1 MNTQQ
6 NNKSQISNQSNS
18 MYRQPSQPVNLLSNT
33 YDPTKTPQHLIKPQN
48 TQSLQNTQLPQNQ
61 NQKLQ
66 NNNNKNTYLNQ
77 PIQYNKSMN
86 TSTKTTNNLKPQ
98 NTNTLSHPSQ
108 SGIPTL
114 PVGIPTHPNHPMS
127 KGHNNNNT
135 NTNTN
140 NNNNTNTNT
149 NNNTNTNKVTINNTN
164 NNINSNINSNI
175 LFIDKITDKIYNHF
189 KLKYPATIEASG
201 FNKSIINTI
210 ITQTI
215 KKDPLNEKTI
225 NKIIDVID
233 MKFKMTVNSGN
244 RQGEQHNL
252 NEFTMDEK
260 SKISIDTFL
269 ENYTNKVTILS
280 DNETS
285 SNTALE
291 SNLPKQMSPIN
302 DSIKIDKI
310 EPFSEDFPIRDRE
323 KQNDMIQ
330 PETREFTY
338 YVVVNSNDRNI
349 TKFPKPNEFVIDFA
363 PAPSGDSP
371 QTGYIDRAFHNIKS
385 CNLLSVVILDTSNTA
400 GSSDHGGVSFPYL
413 LLQFD
418 ELQNNYF
425 GTNSHLSKSFAIL
438 TDYTVKG
445 KYKYYSIVGDLS
457 DDTVYK
463 VYNPRINLTKLTT
476 RLILPN
482 GQPFNFGESMT
493 NDTSNS
499 CITFGFSVVTI
510 QKNLSTQFLNS
521 A

>member
-1 MNTQQ
+1 MTSNYQSYKSNTIP
-6 NNKSQISNQSNS
+6 NTNI
-18 MYRQPSQPVNLLSNT
+18 NLLSTT
-33 YDPTKTPQHLIKPQN
+33 YDPTKTPKNIIHNNNIQQTNNNTQHSNYTQKNQKQN
-48 TQSLQNTQLPQNQ
+48 TNTN
-61 NQKLQ
+61 
-66 NNNNKNTYLNQ
+66 NTYLNQ
-77 PIQYNKSMN
+77 PIQYNKSLN
-86 TSTKTTNNLKPQ
+86 TSTKTTNNLKQ
-98 NTNTLSHPSQ
+98 QDNILSHPSQ
-108 SGIPTL
+108 SGQQHLSNGMPS
-114 PVGIPTHPNHPMS
+114 HPNHPMN
-127 KGHNNNNT
+127 KAHNYNT

-140 NNNNTNTNT
+140 I
-149 NNNTNTNKVTINNTN
+149 NKINNTSGN
-164 NNINSNINSNI
+164 TSGTTTDNI
-175 LFIDKITDKIYNHF
+175 LFIDKITEKIYNHF

-201 FNKSIINTI
+201 FNKSIINII
-210 ITQTI
+210 ITQTM
-215 KKDPLNEKTI
+215 KKEKLNEKTI

-252 NEFTMDEK
+252 NEFIMDEQ

-280 DNETS
+280 DNNTNS
-285 SNTALE
+285 SKALE
-291 SNLPKQMSPIN
+291 ANLPKEMSPIN
-302 DSIKIDKI
+302 DNVKLDKI

-330 PETREFTY
+330 PEIREYTY

-349 TKFPKPNEFVIDFA
+349 TKYPKPNEFVIDFA

-371 QTGYIDRAFHNIKS
+371 QTGYVDRAFHNIKT
-385 CNLLSVVILDTSNTA
+385 CNLLSVVVLDTSNVA
-400 GSSDHGGVSFPYL
+400 GSSDFGGVSFPYL

-418 ELQNNYF
+418 ELQTNYF
-425 GTNSHLSKSFAIL
+425 GSNSHLSKSFAIL
-438 TDYTVKG
+438 TDYTIKG

-476 RLILPN
+476 RLITPN
-482 GQPFNFGESMT
+482 GEPFNFGTAMDD
-493 NDTSNS
+493 DTSNS
-499 CITFGFSVVTI
+499 CITFGLSLVTI

>member
-1 MNTQQ
+1 MNNQQ
-6 NNKSQISNQSNS
+6 NYKSQTLNPINPSKPI
-18 MYRQPSQPVNLLSNT
+18 YSQPVNLLSTT
-33 YDPTKTPQHLIKPQN
+33 YDPTKTPKQLIQPQNAHNAQN
-48 TQSLQNTQLPQNQ
+48 TQNAQKTQI
-61 NQKLQ
+61 QKLQ
-66 NNNNKNTYLNQ
+66 NTNTTYLNQ
-77 PIQYNKSMN
+77 PIQYNKSLN
-86 TSTKTTNNLKPQ
+86 TSTKSANNLKPY
-98 NTNTLSHPSQ
+98 NNTLSHPSQ
-108 SGIPTL
+108 SGTL
-114 PVGIPTHPNHPMS
+114 PSGLPTHPNHPM
-127 KGHNNNNT
+127 
-135 NTNTN
+135 
-140 NNNNTNTNT
+140 
-149 NNNTNTNKVTINNTN
+149 NKLTINNTN
-164 NNINSNINSNI
+164 NNINNINNI
-175 LFIDKITDKIYNHF
+175 SSLNNSITSLNNTTMNNLLFIEKISDKLYTHF

-210 ITQTI
+210 ITQTM

-244 RQGEQHNL
+244 RHGQQNDL
-252 NEFTMDEK
+252 NEFTMDSQ

-269 ENYTNKVTILS
+269 ENYTNKVTLLS
-280 DNETS
+280 DNGSS

-291 SNLPKQMSPIN
+291 ANLPKQMSPIN
-302 DSIKIDKI
+302 DSVIIDKI
-310 EPFSEDFPIRDRE
+310 EPFSESFPIRDRE

-330 PETREFTY
+330 PETREYTY

-371 QTGYIDRAFHNIKS
+371 QTGYVDRAFHNIKS
-385 CNLLSVVILDTSNTA
+385 CNLLSVVILDTSNVS
-400 GSSDHGGVSFPYL
+400 GSSDYKGISFPYL

-463 VYNPRINLTKLTT
+463 IYNPRINLTKLTT
-476 RLILPN
+476 RLVLPN
-482 GQPFNFGESMT
+482 GTPFNFGSAM
-493 NDTSNS
+493 NDDTSNS
-499 CITFGFSVVTI
+499 CITFGFSITTI
-510 QKNLSTQFLNS
+510 QKNLSTQFINS

>member
-1 MNTQQ
+1 MN
-6 NNKSQISNQSNS
+6 KA
-18 MYRQPSQPVNLLSNT
+18 
-33 YDPTKTPQHLIKPQN
+33 
-48 TQSLQNTQLPQNQ
+48 
-61 NQKLQ
+61 
-66 NNNNKNTYLNQ
+66 
-77 PIQYNKSMN
+77 
-86 TSTKTTNNLKPQ
+86 
-98 NTNTLSHPSQ
+98 
-108 SGIPTL
+108 
-114 PVGIPTHPNHPMS
+114 
-127 KGHNNNNT
+127 HNYNT

-140 NNNNTNTNT
+140 I
-149 NNNTNTNKVTINNTN
+149 NKINNTSGN
-164 NNINSNINSNI
+164 TSGNTTDNI
-175 LFIDKITDKIYNHF
+175 LFINKITEKIYNHF

-201 FNKSIINTI
+201 FNKSIINII
-210 ITQTI
+210 ITQTM
-215 KKDPLNEKTI
+215 KKEKLNEKTI

-252 NEFTMDEK
+252 NEFIMDEQ

-280 DNETS
+280 DNNTNS
-285 SNTALE
+285 SKALE
-291 SNLPKQMSPIN
+291 ANLPKEMSPIN
-302 DSIKIDKI
+302 DNVKLDKI

-330 PETREFTY
+330 PEIREYTY

-349 TKFPKPNEFVIDFA
+349 TKYPKPNEFVIDFA

-371 QTGYIDRAFHNIKS
+371 QTGYVDRAFHNIKT
-385 CNLLSVVILDTSNTA
+385 CNLLSVVVLDTSNVA
-400 GSSDHGGVSFPYL
+400 GSSDFGGVSFPYL

-418 ELQNNYF
+418 ELQTNYF
-425 GTNSHLSKSFAIL
+425 GSNSHLSKSFAIL
-438 TDYTVKG
+438 TDYTIKG

-476 RLILPN
+476 RLITPN
-482 GQPFNFGESMT
+482 GEPFNFGTAMDD
-493 NDTSNS
+493 DTSNS
-499 CITFGFSVVTI
+499 CITFGLSLVTI

>member
-1 MNTQQ
+1 MTSNYQSYKSNTIP
-6 NNKSQISNQSNS
+6 NTNI
-18 MYRQPSQPVNLLSNT
+18 NLLSTT
-33 YDPTKTPQHLIKPQN
+33 YDPTKTPKNII
-48 TQSLQNTQLPQNQ
+48 
-61 NQKLQ
+61 Q
-66 NNNNKNTYLNQ
+66 NNNIQQTNNNNTQHSNYTQKNQKQNTNTNNTYLNQ
-77 PIQYNKSMN
+77 PIQYNKSLN
-86 TSTKTTNNLKPQ
+86 TSTKTTNNLKQ
-98 NTNTLSHPSQ
+98 QDNILSHPSQ
-108 SGIPTL
+108 SGQQHLSNGMPS
-114 PVGIPTHPNHPMS
+114 HPNHPMN
-127 KGHNNNNT
+127 KAHNYNT

-140 NNNNTNTNT
+140 TNTNI
-149 NNNTNTNKVTINNTN
+149 NKINNTSGN
-164 NNINSNINSNI
+164 TSGNTTDNI
-175 LFIDKITDKIYNHF
+175 LFINKITEKIYNHF

-201 FNKSIINTI
+201 FNKSIINII
-210 ITQTI
+210 ITQTM
-215 KKDPLNEKTI
+215 KKEKLNEKTI

-252 NEFTMDEK
+252 NEFIMDEQ

-280 DNETS
+280 DNNTNS
-285 SNTALE
+285 SKALE
-291 SNLPKQMSPIN
+291 ANLPKEMSPIN
-302 DSIKIDKI
+302 DNVKLDKI

-330 PETREFTY
+330 PEIREYTY

-349 TKFPKPNEFVIDFA
+349 TKYPKPNEFVIDFA

-371 QTGYIDRAFHNIKS
+371 QTGYVDRAFHNIKT
-385 CNLLSVVILDTSNTA
+385 CNLLSVVVLDTSNVA
-400 GSSDHGGVSFPYL
+400 GSSDFGGVSFPYL

-418 ELQNNYF
+418 ELQTNYF
-425 GTNSHLSKSFAIL
+425 GSNSHLSKSFAIL
-438 TDYTVKG
+438 TDYTIKG

-476 RLILPN
+476 RLITPN
-482 GQPFNFGESMT
+482 GEPFNFGTAMDD
-493 NDTSNS
+493 DTSNS
-499 CITFGFSVVTI
+499 CITFGFSLVTI

>member
-1 MNTQQ
+1 MSNYQ
-6 NNKSQISNQSNS
+6 NNKPLNQSFS
-18 MYRQPSQPVNLLSNT
+18 SQPVHLLSTT
-33 YDPTKTPQHLIKPQN
+33 YDPTKTQKPQN
-48 TQSLQNTQLPQNQ
+48 PQQQNPQQQNPQQQNPQQQNTQQ
-61 NQKLQ
+61 LQ
-66 NNNNKNTYLNQ
+66 YNKNTNNTTYLNQ
-77 PIQYNKSMN
+77 PIQYNKSLN
-86 TSTKTTNNLKPQ
+86 TSTKTSNNLQPQ
-98 NTNTLSHPSQ
+98 HNILSHPSQ
-108 SGIPTL
+108 SGRPIL
-114 PVGIPTHPNHPMS
+114 PSGLPTHPNHPMS
-127 KGHNNNNT
+127 KPPTKITINNT
-135 NTNTN
+135 NTNL
-140 NNNNTNTNT
+140 NNNTNS
-149 NNNTNTNKVTINNTN
+149 V
-164 NNINSNINSNI
+164 SNL
-175 LFIDKITDKIYNHF
+175 LFIDKITDKLYNHF

-210 ITQTI
+210 ITQTM
-215 KKDPLNEKTI
+215 KKEPLNEKTI

-244 RQGEQHNL
+244 RQGQQHNL
-252 NEFTMDEK
+252 NEFIMDEQ

-280 DNETS
+280 DNGTNS
-285 SNTALE
+285 DQALE
-291 SNLPKQMSPIN
+291 ANLPKQMSPIN
-302 DSIKIDKI
+302 ETIKIDKI
-310 EPFSEDFPIRDRE
+310 EPFSEDFPIRDRD

-330 PETREFTY
+330 PEIREYTY

-371 QTGYIDRAFHNIKS
+371 QMGYVDRAFHNIKS
-385 CNLLSVVILDTSNTA
+385 CNLLSVVVLDTSNVS
-400 GSSDHGGVSFPYL
+400 GSSDFGGISFPYL

-438 TDYTVKG
+438 TDFTIKG

-463 VYNPRINLTKLTT
+463 IYNPRINLTKLTT

-482 GQPFNFGESMT
+482 GQPFNFGDAM
-493 NDTSNS
+493 NHDTSNS
-499 CITFGFSVVTI
+499 CITFGFSIVTI
-510 QKNLSTQFLNS
+510 QKNLSTHFINS

>member
-1 MNTQQ
+1 MTTNYQSYKSNTIP
-6 NNKSQISNQSNS
+6 NTN
-18 MYRQPSQPVNLLSNT
+18 VNLLSST
-33 YDPTKTPQHLIKPQN
+33 YDPTKTPKTVIQPQKNQLPQQPQKNQLPQQNQN
-48 TQSLQNTQLPQNQ
+48 TQYNNTN
-61 NQKLQ
+61 
-66 NNNNKNTYLNQ
+66 NTYLNQ
-77 PIQYNKSMN
+77 PIHYNKSLN
-86 TSTKTTNNLKPQ
+86 TSTKTTNNLKPH
-98 NTNTLSHPSQ
+98 NTNTLPHPSQ
-108 SGIPTL
+108 SGTPLLTAGL
-114 PVGIPTHPNHPMS
+114 PTHPNHPMS
-127 KGHNNNNT
+127 KVT
-135 NTNTN
+135 IA
-140 NNNNTNTNT
+140 
-149 NNNTNTNKVTINNTN
+149 NTNKAINSNNMNTNNTN
-164 NNINSNINSNI
+164 NTNNTVNNL
-175 LFIDKITDKIYNHF
+175 LFIDKITDKIYIHF

-210 ITQTI
+210 ITQTM

-252 NEFTMDEK
+252 NEFTMDK
-260 SKISIDTFL
+260 QSKISIDTFL

-280 DNETS
+280 DNAFTS
-285 SNTALE
+285 DKALE
-291 SNLPKQMSPIN
+291 ANLPKQMSPIN
-302 DSIKIDKI
+302 EAIKIDKI

-323 KQNDMIQ
+323 KQIDMIQ
-330 PETREFTY
+330 PEIREYTY

-363 PAPSGDSP
+363 PAPSGESP
-371 QTGYIDRAFHNIKS
+371 QTGYVDRAFHNIKR
-385 CNLLSVVILDTSNTA
+385 CNLLSVVILDTSNIA
-400 GSSDHGGVSFPYL
+400 GSSDSNGVSFPYL

-425 GTNSHLSKSFAIL
+425 GTNLHLSKSFAIL

-482 GQPFNFGESMT
+482 GEPFNFGESMT

-499 CITFGFSVVTI
+499 CITFGFSIVTI

>member
-6 NNKSQISNQSNS
+6 NYKYQSPNITN
-18 MYRQPSQPVNLLSNT
+18 QPSQPVNLLSTT
-33 YDPTKTPQHLIKPQN
+33 YDPTKTPKHLIQPQKN
-48 TQSLQNTQLPQNQ
+48 QHPQYTPPPSSSSSASASP
-61 NQKLQ
+61 
-66 NNNNKNTYLNQ
+66 NKNNTTNTNTTYLNQ
-77 PIQYNKSMN
+77 PIQYNKSFN
-86 TSTKTTNNLKPQ
+86 TSTKTSNNLQQQ
-98 NTNTLSHPSQ
+98 NNTLSHPSQ
-108 SGIPTL
+108 SGRPSL
-114 PVGIPTHPNHPMS
+114 PAGLPTHPNHPMS
-127 KGHNNNNT
+127 KGT
-135 NTNTN
+135 TN
-140 NNNNTNTNT
+140 NNNNKITIHNT
-149 NNNTNTNKVTINNTN
+149 NNTINNAN
-164 NNINSNINSNI
+164 NNAVSNL
-175 LFIDKITDKIYNHF
+175 LFIEKITDKLYTHF

-210 ITQTI
+210 ITQTM
-215 KKDPLNEKTI
+215 KKEPLNEKTI

-269 ENYTNKVTILS
+269 ENYTNKVTLLS
-280 DNETS
+280 DNGTS
-285 SNTALE
+285 SDTALE
-291 SNLPKQMSPIN
+291 ANLPKQMAPIN
-302 DSIKIDKI
+302 ENIKIDKI

-330 PETREFTY
+330 TETREYTY

-363 PAPSGDSP
+363 PAPSGETP
-371 QTGYIDRAFHNIKS
+371 QTGYIDRMFHNIKS
-385 CNLLSVVILDTSNTA
+385 CNLLSVVVLDTSNVS
-400 GSSDHGGVSFPYL
+400 GSSDHGGLSFPYL

-418 ELQNNYF
+418 ELQTNYF
-425 GTNSHLSKSFAIL
+425 GTNLHLSKSFAIL

-463 VYNPRINLTKLTT
+463 IYNPRINLTKLTT
-476 RLILPN
+476 RLLLPN
-482 GQPFNFGESMT
+482 GDPFNFGDAMT

-499 CITFGFSVVTI
+499 CITFGFSIVTI
-510 QKNLSTQFLNS
+510 QKNLSTQFINS

>member
-1 MNTQQ
+1 MSTQQ
-6 NNKSQISNQSNS
+6 NYKSHSINPNNPNNPINSINQSKPI
-18 MYRQPSQPVNLLSNT
+18 YTQPVTLLSTT
-33 YDPTKTPQHLIKPQN
+33 YDPTKTPKNLIQPQN
-48 TQSLQNTQLPQNQ
+48 TTQNQ
-61 NQKLQ
+61 Q
-66 NNNNKNTYLNQ
+66 NRNNTTNTTNSTNTYLNQ
-77 PIQYNKSMN
+77 PIQYTKSLN

-98 NTNTLSHPSQ
+98 HNTLSHPSQ
-108 SGIPTL
+108 SGSPTL
-114 PVGIPTHPNHPMS
+114 PAGLPTHPNHPMS
-127 KGHNNNNT
+127 K
-135 NTNTN
+135 
-140 NNNNTNTNT
+140 
-149 NNNTNTNKVTINNTN
+149 VTINNTN
-164 NNINSNINSNI
+164 HNINNNNNSITSLNNTMMNNL
-175 LFIDKITDKIYNHF
+175 LFIEKISDKLYTHF

-201 FNKSIINTI
+201 FNKSIINSI

-280 DNETS
+280 DNGAS
-285 SNTALE
+285 SDKALE
-291 SNLPKQMSPIN
+291 YNLPKQMSPIN
-302 DSIKIDKI
+302 ESIKIDKI
-310 EPFSEDFPIRDRE
+310 EPFNEEFPIRDRD

-330 PETREFTY
+330 PELREYIY

-385 CNLLSVVILDTSNTA
+385 CNLLSVVVLDSSTID
-400 GSSDHGGVSFPYL
+400 GSSDFGDVSFPYL

-418 ELQNNYF
+418 ELQTNYF

-438 TDYTVKG
+438 TDFTKKG

-463 VYNPRINLTKLTT
+463 IYNPRINLTKLTT
-476 RLILPN
+476 RLLLPN
-482 GQPFNFGESMT
+482 GDPFNFGTAMN

-499 CITFGFSVVTI
+499 CITFGLSITTI
-510 QKNLSTQFLNS
+510 QKNLSTQFINS

>member
-1 MNTQQ
+1 MSNYQ
-6 NNKSQISNQSNS
+6 NNKPLNQSFS
-18 MYRQPSQPVNLLSNT
+18 SQPVNLLSTT
-33 YDPTKTPQHLIKPQN
+33 YDPTKTQTQKPQQPIPQHQNPQQQNPQQQYNRN
-48 TQSLQNTQLPQNQ
+48 TNNTTN
-61 NQKLQ
+61 
-66 NNNNKNTYLNQ
+66 NTYLNQ
-77 PIQYNKSMN
+77 PIQYNKSLN
-86 TSTKTTNNLKPQ
+86 TSTKTSNNLQQQ
-98 NTNTLSHPSQ
+98 NNILSHPSQ
-108 SGIPTL
+108 SGTPIL
-114 PVGIPTHPNHPMS
+114 SSGLPTHPNHPMS
-127 KGHNNNNT
+127 KGNTNTHKVTIHNTNNKINSINNNT
-135 NTNTN
+135 NTNATN
-140 NNNNTNTNT
+140 NG
-149 NNNTNTNKVTINNTN
+149 V
-164 NNINSNINSNI
+164 SNL
-175 LFIDKITDKIYNHF
+175 LFIDKITDKLYNHF

-210 ITQTI
+210 ITQTM
-215 KKDPLNEKTI
+215 KKEPLNEKTI

-244 RQGEQHNL
+244 RQGQQHNL
-252 NEFTMDEK
+252 NEFIMDEQ

-280 DNETS
+280 DNGTS
-285 SNTALE
+285 STNALE
-291 SNLPKQMSPIN
+291 ANLPKQMSPIN
-302 DSIKIDKI
+302 ESIKIDKI

-330 PETREFTY
+330 PEIREYTY
-338 YVVVNSNDRNI
+338 YVVVNSNDRNT

-371 QTGYIDRAFHNIKS
+371 QTGYVDRVFHNIKS
-385 CNLLSVVILDTSNTA
+385 CNLLSVVVLDTSNVS
-400 GSSDHGGVSFPYL
+400 GSSDYGGISFPYL

-438 TDYTVKG
+438 TDYTMKG

-463 VYNPRINLTKLTT
+463 IYNPRINLTKLTT

-482 GQPFNFGESMT
+482 GQPFNFGDAMM

-499 CITFGFSVVTI
+499 CITFGFSIVTI

>member
-1 MNTQQ
+1 MTTNYQSYKSNTIP
-6 NNKSQISNQSNS
+6 NTIPNIIPNTNI
-18 MYRQPSQPVNLLSNT
+18 NLLSST
-33 YDPTKTPQHLIKPQN
+33 YDPTKTPKTVIQPQKN
-48 TQSLQNTQLPQNQ
+48 QLPQQSQYIQQNQ

-66 NNNNKNTYLNQ
+66 NNNTNNTYLNQ
-77 PIQYNKSMN
+77 PIQYNKSIN
-86 TSTKTTNNLKPQ
+86 TSTKTTNNLKPH
-98 NTNTLSHPSQ
+98 NTNTLPHPSQ
-108 SGIPTL
+108 SGTPILTAGL
-114 PVGIPTHPNHPMS
+114 ATHPNHPM
-127 KGHNNNNT
+127 
-135 NTNTN
+135 
-140 NNNNTNTNT
+140 
-149 NNNTNTNKVTINNTN
+149 NKVTIANTN
-164 NNINSNINSNI
+164 NTINSNNMNTDANF
-175 LFIDKITDKIYNHF
+175 LFINKITDKLYEHF

-210 ITQTI
+210 ITQTM
-215 KKDPLNEKTI
+215 KKEPLNEKTI

-244 RQGEQHNL
+244 RQGDQHNL
-252 NEFTMDEK
+252 NEFTMDAQ

-280 DNETS
+280 DNGSTS
-285 SNTALE
+285 DKALE
-291 SNLPKQMSPIN
+291 ANLPKQMSPIN
-302 DSIKIDKI
+302 ESIKIDKI

-330 PETREFTY
+330 PEIREYTY

-371 QTGYIDRAFHNIKS
+371 QSGYVDRAFHNIKR
-385 CNLLSVVILDTSNTA
+385 CNLLSVVILDTSNIA
-400 GSSDHGGVSFPYL
+400 GSSDFNGVSFPYL

-425 GTNSHLSKSFAIL
+425 GTNLHLSKSFAIL

-482 GQPFNFGESMT
+482 GEPFNFGDSMT

-499 CITFGFSVVTI
+499 CITFGFSIVTI

>member
-1 MNTQQ
+1 MTSNYQSYKSNTIP
-6 NNKSQISNQSNS
+6 NTNI
-18 MYRQPSQPVNLLSNT
+18 NLLSTT
-33 YDPTKTPQHLIKPQN
+33 YDPTKTPKNII
-48 TQSLQNTQLPQNQ
+48 
-61 NQKLQ
+61 Q
-66 NNNNKNTYLNQ
+66 NNNIQQTNNNNTQHSNYTQKNQKQNTNTNNTYLNQ
-77 PIQYNKSMN
+77 PIQYNKSLN
-86 TSTKTTNNLKPQ
+86 TSTKTTNNLKQ
-98 NTNTLSHPSQ
+98 QDNILSHPSQ
-108 SGIPTL
+108 SGQQHLSNGMPS
-114 PVGIPTHPNHPMS
+114 HPNHPMN
-127 KGHNNNNT
+127 KAHNYNT

-140 NNNNTNTNT
+140 I
-149 NNNTNTNKVTINNTN
+149 NKINNTSGN
-164 NNINSNINSNI
+164 TSGNTTDNI
-175 LFIDKITDKIYNHF
+175 LFINKITEKIYNHF

-201 FNKSIINTI
+201 FNKSIINII
-210 ITQTI
+210 ITQTM
-215 KKDPLNEKTI
+215 KKEKLNEKTI

-252 NEFTMDEK
+252 NEFIMDEQ

-280 DNETS
+280 DNNTNS
-285 SNTALE
+285 SKALE
-291 SNLPKQMSPIN
+291 ANLPKEMSPIN
-302 DSIKIDKI
+302 DNVKLDKI

-330 PETREFTY
+330 PEIREYTY

-349 TKFPKPNEFVIDFA
+349 TKYPKPNEFVIDFA

-371 QTGYIDRAFHNIKS
+371 QTGYVDRAFHNIKT
-385 CNLLSVVILDTSNTA
+385 CNLLSVVVLDTSNVA
-400 GSSDHGGVSFPYL
+400 GSSDFGGVSFPYL

-418 ELQNNYF
+418 ELQTNYF
-425 GTNSHLSKSFAIL
+425 GSNSHLSKSFAIL
-438 TDYTVKG
+438 TDYTIKG

-476 RLILPN
+476 RLITPN
-482 GQPFNFGESMT
+482 GEPFNFGTAMDD
-493 NDTSNS
+493 DTSNS
-499 CITFGFSVVTI
+499 CITFGLSLVTI